1 MKRLGK
7 VAAGASASL
16 GRLVAKSGKG
26 VEEMT
31 CLTNDEMARS
41 ASRQPSTRKMLP
53 IFGVAI
59 LALGMATGA
68 RAQFPPPPPGPN
80 GPAPG
85 KFGQESMLPRGP
97 DMGGVF
103 SFVEPLSDVHS
114 HVVKGAPFS
123 AQIVRETVQQLP
135 DGNVI
140 DHKSTGN
147 IARDSKGRT
156 RRQMTLATIGPWAA
170 TGQPPV
176 LVFITD
182 PVAGK
187 MYTLDENR
195 KVAYKMSPPPKI
207 AYETRG
213 NEPRSQ
219 RWTEL
224 KSESQT
230 ESLGEKT
237 INGLVVD
244 GTRVTRTIPAGQ
256 IGNEKPIVITTERWY
271 SPALQTT
278 ILQKRTDPRF
288 GTTTFQLT
296 NIDLS
301 EPSSSL
307 FTVPADFTEKS
318 GRPGRRPG
326 RRPIPPPGP
335 DSDFP

>member
-1 MKRLGK
+1 
-7 VAAGASASL
+7 
-16 GRLVAKSGKG
+16 
-26 VEEMT
+26 
-31 CLTNDEMARS
+31 
-41 ASRQPSTRKMLP
+41 MLP
-53 IFGVAI
+53 LIGAAV
-59 LALGMATGA
+59 LALGMATAA

-85 KFGQESMLPRGP
+85 KFGPESMLPRGP

-147 IARDSKGRT
+147 VARDNEGRT
-156 RRQMTLATIGPWAA
+156 RRQMTLENIGPWASA
-170 TGQPPV
+170 GQPPV

-182 PVAGK
+182 PVAQK

-195 KVAYKMSPPPKI
+195 KIAYKISPPPKI
-207 AYETRG
+207 GY
-213 NEPRSQ
+213 EPRQNGPRSR
-219 RWTEL
+219 RWTEF
-224 KSESQT
+224 KSETQT

-237 INGLVVD
+237 MDGLVVE
-244 GTRVTRTIPAGQ
+244 GTRITRTIPAGQ
-256 IGNEKPIVITTERWY
+256 IGNEKPIVISTERWY
-271 SPALQTT
+271 SPALQTV

-288 GTTTFQLT
+288 GTTTLQLS

-301 EPSSSL
+301 EPSPSL
-307 FTVPADFTEKS
+307 FTVPSDFTEKS

-326 RRPIPPPGP
+326 RRPGPG
-335 DSDFP
+335 SDFP